1 MTDYSALSD
10 EELVVFCKK
19 QEQAA
24 WDALVRRYFADATF
38 LASQFTNTPME
49 AEDLV
54 SEGLI
59 GFYSAVF
66 TFESTGKFTFR
77 TYANTCMKNRMIN
90 AVRSTGSQKQI
101 PFFQCVPLEDQTQM
115 ADSHLSPEERMI
127 AKTEAAKLEH
137 LITSMLTKNERTVF
151 MLFALGDSYGEISR
165 KTGLSVKAVDG
176 TLQRARKKLRGQ
188 LSKYAL

>member
-1 MTDYSALSD
+1 MTDYSALGD
-10 EELVVFCKK
+10 EELVVLCRK

-38 LASQFTNTPME
+38 LASQFTKTPME
-49 AEDLV
+49 GEDLV

-66 TFESTGKFTFR
+66 TFVPSGSITFR

-101 PFFQCVPLEDQTQM
+101 PFFQCVPLEDQTQT
-115 ADSHLSPEERMI
+115 ADSRMTPEERMI

-137 LITSMLTKNERTVF
+137 LIDVSLTENERTVF
-151 MLFALGDSYGEISR
+151 LLFALGGSYGEISR

-176 TLQRARKKLRGQ
+176 TLQRARKKLRAQ
-188 LSKYAL
+188 LS

>member
-1 MTDYSALSD
+1 MTDFSALSD
-10 EELVVFCKK
+10 EELVLFCRK

-24 WDALVRRYFADATF
+24 WDALVRRYFADATYLSSRF
-38 LASQFTNTPME
+38 SNSPME

-66 TFESTGKFTFR
+66 TFEPSEGVTFR
-77 TYANTCMKNRMIN
+77 TYANTCMKNRMRN

-101 PFFQCVPLEDQTQM
+101 PFFQCVPLDDQLQT
-115 ADSHLSPEERMI
+115 ADSRLTPEERMI
-127 AKTEAAKLEH
+127 AKTEAAKLEG
-137 LITSMLTKNERTVF
+137 LISSALTENERKVF
-151 MLFALGDSYGEISR
+151 MLFALGGSYGEISR

-176 TLQRARKKLRGQ
+176 TLQRARKKLREQ
-188 LSKYAL
+188 LS

>member
-1 MTDYSALSD
+1 MTDFSAHSD
-10 EELVVFCKK
+10 EELVALCRKK
-19 QEQAA
+19 EQAA

-38 LASQFTNTPME
+38 LSTQFSNSPME

-66 TFESTGKFTFR
+66 TYDTDGVITFR

-101 PFFQCVPLEDQTQM
+101 PSFQCVPLDEQLQTP
-115 ADSHLSPEERMI
+115 DSRMTPEERMI
-127 AKTEAAKLEH
+127 AKTEAAKLER
-137 LITSMLTKNERTVF
+137 LIASSLTENERTVF

-188 LSKYAL
+188 LS